1 MKLKLSIVNLSLLS
15 FLFLV
20 NENLVSQ
27 ENQQIFEEVI
37 VTAEKKKMR
46 AYRQFLKQLP
56 LLHHQ
61 K

>member
-1 MKLKLSIVNLSLLS
+1 MKLRLSIINLSLVS

-20 NENLVSQ
+20 SENLSSQ
-27 ENQQIFEEVI
+27 ENQQVFEEVI
-37 VTAEKKKMR
+37 VTAEKKMR